1 MAMEFQEWFKSY
13 EIELNKEF
21 ANDNGQE
28 FIAFCKRKHKEEGEK

>member
-21 ANDNGQE
+21 ADNNVQE
-28 FIAFCKRKHKEEGEK
+28 FNKFCQWKHKEEQG